1 MSEENQSHSID
12 EEQAAE
18 ETSEEATAVPLPQE
32 TESTQTS
39 RPRQTTAPVS
49 PPAPDPAFERRAV
62 RRGCFSIVFGAALGA
77 MVGAALTLALLSWL
91 NNGTLTYNQASV
103 QLRNQLDDEIAT
115 RQTFLEEQ
123 AVMMDDLLTR
133 QAGAESTMAHAVD
146 RVEAGMSTTEAEVAK
161 LQVTAVYLETRI
173 GQAGNA
179 ADTLDAFLLGLDALL
194 SDVEAV
200 PEPSATPTVTPT
212 P

>member
-1 MSEENQSHSID
+1 MSEENQSHLID

-18 ETSEEATAVPLPQE
+18 ETIDEATAVPLPQE

-39 RPRQTTAPVS
+39 VPRQTAAPVS
-49 PPAPDPAFERRAV
+49 PPAPDPSFERRAV

-123 AVMMDDLLTR
+123 ADMMDALLTR
-133 QAGAESTMAHAVD
+133 QANAESTMAHAVD
-146 RVEAGMSTTEAEVAK
+146 QVEASMGTTEAEVAK

-179 ADTLDAFLLGLDALL
+179 ADTLDAFLLGLDDLL

-200 PEPSATPTVTPT
+200 PEPSATPTFTPT